1 MAETN
6 VFTSEIPTNDEN
18 IDKMMKIMNTA
29 LYSTGFG
36 DSDLAEETSE
46 ITESIMTDI
55 QTQQISP
62 DMENMGFFEVKIE
75 SGNMVIDSY
84 SKLNFDSESGFS
96 IRPDFSSEKKV
107 FVEHD
112 GFRTIMVNGKQML
125 TARKADTLNIVVE
138 GLEATALTDQDGNN
152 ILYLKNKYTKLTDL
166 EDVKFSEDKES
177 SDLLMIKDN
186 KLTDVDLDYVT
197 EIPPSRIRGGE
208 F

>member
-1 MAETN
+1 
-6 VFTSEIPTNDEN
+6 
-18 IDKMMKIMNTA
+18 
-29 LYSTGFG
+29 
-36 DSDLAEETSE
+36 
-46 ITESIMTDI
+46 
-55 QTQQISP
+55 
-62 DMENMGFFEVKIE
+62 
-75 SGNMVIDSY
+75 
-84 SKLNFDSESGFS
+84 
-96 IRPDFSSEKKV
+96 
-107 FVEHD
+107 
-112 GFRTIMVNGKQML
+112 MVNGKQML